1 MIFEKY
7 KNKPRRGK
15 IINPLFKISH
25 AVIYHHKNDL
35 CGTLQANTLASVYR
49 RTLTLLL
56 QPTNP
61 PLHHAMAYLKQ
72 QQPSPDGPQVNHI
85 SWCERASERVS
96 GVRFPLT
103 DIRVAEV
110 LLGVCGEAAAALRCL
125 VQAQGKDQHQPHAHA
140 PGHGDSHVV
149 SLARSQLPALPL
161 RINVLL
167 KVSKGFCWS

>member
-1 MIFEKY
+1 M
-7 KNKPRRGK
+7 NS
-15 IINPLFKISH
+15 LFKISH

-85 SWCERASERVS
+85 SWCERASERRAFPTYRYPSSRSVAG
-96 GVRFPLT
+96 GVRGGSCSPPLPCPSP
-103 DIRVAEV
+103 
-110 LLGVCGEAAAALRCL
+110 G
-125 VQAQGKDQHQPHAHA
+125 QGPA
-140 PGHGDSHVV
+140 PAPRTRTRARGLPCRLS
-149 SLARSQLPALPL
+149 RSQLPALPL